1 MKQFNGY
8 EAKKAATRE
17 SLPVGGYVAKIL
29 NVEEVSYTWGSVLLI
44 SFDIAEGKY
53 KDFFS
58 NDYKGQDRED
68 KKWRGTYRLRIP
80 SDDGSEQDGW
90 SKRSFNNAM
99 FCVED
104 GNPGYHWDWNEST
117 LKGKTVGVLFRNR
130 EWEYNGKTGWST
142 ECCALA
148 CVGDIRDGNFKMP
161 KDKPLKEKAVSSDGF
176 AEVSSGSDDDLPF

>member
-1 MKQFNGY
+1 
-8 EAKKAATRE
+8 
-17 SLPVGGYVAKIL
+17 
-29 NVEEVSYTWGSVLLI
+29 
-44 SFDIAEGKY
+44 
-53 KDFFS
+53 
-58 NDYKGQDRED
+58 
-68 KKWRGTYRLRIP
+68 
-80 SDDGSEQDGW
+80 
-90 SKRSFNNAM
+90 M

-104 GNPGYHWDWNEST
+104 GNPGYHWDWDEST